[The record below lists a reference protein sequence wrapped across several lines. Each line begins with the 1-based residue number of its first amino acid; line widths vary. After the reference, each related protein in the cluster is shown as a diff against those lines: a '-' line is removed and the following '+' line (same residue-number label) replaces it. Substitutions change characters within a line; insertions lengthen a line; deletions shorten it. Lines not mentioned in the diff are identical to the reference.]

1 MDHVEYTRWTTT
13 PSNAG
18 HMSSVTRAVTSAVL
32 PTLSV
37 GFMGKRQ
44 CSTTAR
50 ADRLPVMQELV
61 GLAILLL
68 IALAV
73 LSVLLAAMLVHGAT
87 HPPRHTAGYALAHSL
102 ACDPG
107 ELDLRFES
115 WTLDR
120 PDGAKLPVW
129 EIACTKAHGVHA
141 VGFDERG
148 SNRRPLLTAV
158 FLHGWGRSR
167 IDLLARIG
175 LWEELCDRL
184 VLYDLRGHGEATG
197 GASRLGC
204 DEDADLIA
212 LLERL
217 GEARFILV
225 GSSMGAVIAIAAAA
239 ADDAVCR
246 RIVGLIAYGPY
257 IDFHTS
263 LRHRLG
269 AAGLPTRPLTDL
281 TMWWF
286 RLRGLRQHRTLEDA
300 GQLRCPLLVI
310 RGDEDRISPAHHA
323 EMIVARAPDAVLH
336 TAQGA
341 GHSDVHTVD
350 AQSHHAAVR
359 AFVDRIAL
367 KETQG

>member
-1 MDHVEYTRWTTT
+1 MMT

-32 PTLSV
+32 PTLSD

-50 ADRLPVMQELV
+50 ADRLPAMQELV

-73 LSVLLAAMLVHGAT
+73 LGVLLAAMVAHGAT

-141 VGFDERG
+141 VGFEERG

-167 IDLLARIG
+167 IDLLARIRP
-175 LWEELCDRL
+175 WDELCDRL
-184 VLYDLRGHGEATG
+184 VLYDLRGHGDATG

-204 DEDADLIA
+204 GEDADLIA

-225 GSSMGAVIAIAAAA
+225 GSSMGAVIGISAAA
-239 ADDAVCR
+239 ADDGVRR

-263 LRHRLG
+263 LRGRLG
-269 AAGLPTRPLTDL
+269 AAGLPTRPFTNLAML
-281 TMWWF
+281 WF

-300 GQLRCPLLVI
+300 ARLRCPLLVI
-310 RGDEDRISPAHHA
+310 RGDEDRISPGHHA
-323 EMIVARAPDAVLH
+323 AMIVARAPDAVLH

-341 GHSDVHTVD
+341 GHSDAHAVD
-350 AQSHHAAVR
+350 AQSHDEAVR
-359 AFVDRIAL
+359 AFVERIAL
-367 KETQG
+367 KKTQG

>member
-1 MDHVEYTRWTTT
+1 MD
-13 PSNAG
+13 
-18 HMSSVTRAVTSAVL
+18 
-32 PTLSV
+32 
-37 GFMGKRQ
+37 
-44 CSTTAR
+44 
-50 ADRLPVMQELV
+50 
-61 GLAILLL
+61 GLLGVAILLL
-68 IALAV
+68 IALGV
-73 LSVLLAAMLVHGAT
+73 LGVLLAAMIVHGAT

-107 ELDLRFES
+107 ELDLRYES

-129 EIACTKAHGVHA
+129 EVQTGKP
-141 VGFDERG
+141 
-148 SNRRPLLTAV
+148 RREDHDITIV

-167 IDLLARIG
+167 IDLLARMRP
-175 LWEELCDRL
+175 WDELCDRL
-184 VLYDLRGHGEATG
+184 VLYDLRGHGESTG

-204 DEDADLIA
+204 DEGADLIA

-225 GSSMGAVIAIAAAA
+225 GNSMGAVIAIAAAA
-239 ADDAVCR
+239 ANDAVRR

-263 LRHRLG
+263 LRHRLR

-281 TMWWF
+281 AMLWF
-286 RLRGLRQHRTLEDA
+286 RLRGLRQRRTLEDA
-300 GQLRCPLLVI
+300 ARLHCPLLVI
-310 RGDEDRISPAHHA
+310 HGGEDRISPAHHA

-341 GHSDVHTVD
+341 GHSDAHAVD
-350 AQSHHAAVR
+350 VQSHDAAVR
-359 AFVDRIAL
+359 AFVERVRVVGTFGHD
-367 KETQG
+367 

>member
-1 MDHVEYTRWTTT
+1 
-13 PSNAG
+13 
-18 HMSSVTRAVTSAVL
+18 
-32 PTLSV
+32 
-37 GFMGKRQ
+37 MGKRQ

-50 ADRLPVMQELV
+50 ADRLLAMQALV

-73 LSVLLAAMLVHGAT
+73 LGVLLAAMVAHGAT

-129 EIACTKAHGVHA
+129 EVQTGNARSEENDITV
-141 VGFDERG
+141 
-148 SNRRPLLTAV
+148 V

-167 IDLLARIG
+167 IDLLARIRP
-175 LWEELCDRL
+175 WDELCDRL
-184 VLYDLRGHGEATG
+184 VLYDLRGHGESTG

-225 GSSMGAVIAIAAAA
+225 GSSMGGVIGISAAA
-239 ADDAVCR
+239 ADEAVCQ

-257 IDFHTS
+257 LDFHTS
-263 LRHRLG
+263 LRRRLG
-269 AAGLPTRPLTDL
+269 AAGLPTRPFTNLAML
-281 TMWWF
+281 WF
-286 RLRGLRQHRTLEDA
+286 RLRGLRQGCTLEDA
-300 GQLRCPLLVI
+300 ARLRCPLLVI

-323 EMIVARAPDAVLH
+323 QMIVARAPDAVLH

-341 GHSDVHTVD
+341 GHSDAHAVD
-350 AQSHHAAVR
+350 AQSHDKAVR
-359 AFVDRIAL
+359 AFVERIAL
-367 KETQG
+367 KKTQG

>member
-1 MDHVEYTRWTTT
+1 
-13 PSNAG
+13 
-18 HMSSVTRAVTSAVL
+18 
-32 PTLSV
+32 
-37 GFMGKRQ
+37 
-44 CSTTAR
+44 
-50 ADRLPVMQELV
+50 MQELV

-73 LSVLLAAMLVHGAT
+73 LGVLLAAMLVHGAT

-107 ELDLRFES
+107 ELDLRFEP

-129 EIACTKAHGVHA
+129 EIACRKAHGVHA
-141 VGFDERG
+141 VGFEERG
-148 SNRRPLLTAV
+148 SNRRPLLTVV

-167 IDLLARIG
+167 IDLLARIRP
-175 LWEELCDRL
+175 WTELCDRL
-184 VLYDLRGHGEATG
+184 VLYDLRGHDESTG
-197 GASRLGC
+197 GPSRLGC
-204 DEDADLIA
+204 DEDTDLIA

-217 GEARFILV
+217 GDARFILV
-225 GSSMGAVIAIAAAA
+225 GYSMGAVIAISAAA

-246 RIVGLIAYGPY
+246 RIVGLITYGPY

-263 LRHRLG
+263 LRRRLG

-281 TMWWF
+281 TMLWF

-300 GQLRCPLLVI
+300 ARLHCPLLVI

-341 GHSDVHTVD
+341 GHSDAHAVD
-350 AQSHHAAVR
+350 AQSHDEVVR
-359 AFVDRIAL
+359 AFVEQIVGTFGH
-367 KETQG
+367 E